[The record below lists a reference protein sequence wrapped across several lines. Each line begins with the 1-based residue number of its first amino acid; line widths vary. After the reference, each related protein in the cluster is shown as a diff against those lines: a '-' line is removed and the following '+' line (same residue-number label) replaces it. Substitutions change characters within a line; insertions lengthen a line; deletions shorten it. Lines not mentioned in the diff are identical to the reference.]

1 MIEGQR
7 PAFVGVPVGMEAEV
21 LTCEG
26 LPLTVTVTVAVDA
39 GGQTVLDEGGST
51 HVSFVGAIVN
61 FGDCA

>member
-7 PAFVGVPVGMEAEV
+7 PAFTGVPVGMEVEV
-21 LTCEG
+21 LTCER

-39 GGQTVLDEGGST
+39 GGQTVLDEGGSM

-61 FGDCA
+61 LGDCA